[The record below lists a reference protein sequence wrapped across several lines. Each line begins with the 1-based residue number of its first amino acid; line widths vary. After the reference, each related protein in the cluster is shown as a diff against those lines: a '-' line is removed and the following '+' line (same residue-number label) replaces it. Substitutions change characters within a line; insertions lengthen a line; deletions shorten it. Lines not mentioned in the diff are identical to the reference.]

1 MEAKLRG
8 HAHKYGKNVDTDV
21 IIPGKYCN
29 IIDPAELGKHAL
41 EGLDPEYTA
50 RMKAG
55 DIIVADTNFGCGSSR
70 EVAPIAIKGSGTS
83 AVIAKS
89 FARIFYRNALN
100 IGLPIFESAEA
111 VDGIETGDEI
121 ELEPATGVIRNL
133 TKGTQYQSSGVPAV
147 HAPAHRRRRPSPVR
161 RTPLSRSYFVILIA
175 ARSGEENERRMR
187 GGVLSLSKDMRIAS
201 VADMRSPFDYAAP
214 PLLRVTIY
222 ASSS

>member
-1 MEAKLRG
+1 VESTLRG
-8 HAHKYGKNVDTDV
+8 HVHKFGKNVDTDV

-100 IGLPIFESAEA
+100 IGLPIFESSEA
-111 VDGIETGDEI
+111 VDGIESGDEI
-121 ELEPATGVIRNL
+121 ELEPATGVIRNI
-133 TKGTQYQSSGVPAV
+133 TRGTSYQAAQFPPFMQSLIDAGGLVPYVEKRLAE
-147 HAPAHRRRRPSPVR
+147 ANR
-161 RTPLSRSYFVILIA
+161 
-175 ARSGEENERRMR
+175 
-187 GGVLSLSKDMRIAS
+187 
-201 VADMRSPFDYAAP
+201 
-214 PLLRVTIY
+214 
-222 ASSS
+222 

>member
-1 MEAKLRG
+1 MESTLRG
-8 HAHKYGKNVDTDV
+8 HVHKFGKNVDTDV

-41 EGLDPEYTA
+41 EGIDPEYTA

-100 IGLPIFESAEA
+100 IGLPIFESSEA
-111 VDGIETGDEI
+111 VDGIESGDEI
-121 ELEPATGVIRNL
+121 ELEPATGVIRNI
-133 TKGTQYQSSGVPAV
+133 TRGTSYQAAQFPPFMQSLIDAGGLVPYVEKRLAE
-147 HAPAHRRRRPSPVR
+147 A
-161 RTPLSRSYFVILIA
+161 SR
-175 ARSGEENERRMR
+175 
-187 GGVLSLSKDMRIAS
+187 
-201 VADMRSPFDYAAP
+201 
-214 PLLRVTIY
+214 
-222 ASSS
+222 

>member
-1 MEAKLRG
+1 MESTLRG
-8 HAHKYGKNVDTDV
+8 HAHKFGKNVDTDV

-100 IGLPIFESAEA
+100 IGLPIFESSEA
-111 VDGIETGDEI
+111 VDGIESGDEI
-121 ELEPATGVIRNL
+121 ELEPATGVIRNI
-133 TKGTQYQSSGVPAV
+133 TRGTSYQAAQFPPFMQSLIDAGGLVPYVEKRLAE
-147 HAPAHRRRRPSPVR
+147 ANR
-161 RTPLSRSYFVILIA
+161 
-175 ARSGEENERRMR
+175 
-187 GGVLSLSKDMRIAS
+187 
-201 VADMRSPFDYAAP
+201 
-214 PLLRVTIY
+214 
-222 ASSS
+222 

>member
-29 IIDPAELGKHAL
+29 IIDPVELGKHAL
-41 EGLDPEYTA
+41 EGLDPEYTG
-50 RMKAG
+50 RMRAG

-111 VDGIETGDEI
+111 VDGIESGDEI
-121 ELEPATGVIRNL
+121 ELEPESGTIKNI
-133 TKGTQYQSSGVPAV
+133 TKGKTYHSAEFP
-147 HAPAHRRRRPSPVR
+147 P
-161 RTPLSRSYFVILIA
+161 F
-175 ARSGEENERRMR
+175 
-187 GGVLSLSKDMRIAS
+187 
-201 VADMRSPFDYAAP
+201 MRSLIDAGGLVPYVEKRLAE
-214 PLLRVTIY
+214 RS
-222 ASSS
+222 ASN